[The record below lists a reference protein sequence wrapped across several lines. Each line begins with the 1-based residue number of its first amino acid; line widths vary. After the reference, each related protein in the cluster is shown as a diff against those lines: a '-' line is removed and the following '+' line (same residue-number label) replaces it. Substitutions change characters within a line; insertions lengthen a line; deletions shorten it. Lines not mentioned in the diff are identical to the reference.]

1 MPKLQLCN
9 LQPATCHLQLCHLQL
24 LTMSQ
29 ETLSSPG
36 RTQPAQK
43 KRSSLFAADVR
54 LGWLLV
60 LPALIIVLGLV
71 GYPFLEAIRIS
82 FTDRM
87 IGRGPGRWVGLDNYW
102 YILNWPDFSQMVVR
116 TLLFTVLAVFL
127 KTVVGLILAAALNQN
142 FRGRNILRGI
152 FMLPWI
158 LPTYIIV
165 LAWRWIF
172 DGQTGLLN
180 QILVS
185 WGILDENYPF
195 LAKTGSAI
203 AALIFVLVWKGYP
216 FYALTFLAGMQT
228 IPADLYDAAKV
239 DGAGWL
245 GRFRHVTLPGLRQVM
260 AVVILLS
267 TIWTMNS
274 LEIPLLLTGGGPSN
288 DTEVFPLLTYHLAM
302 QNFRLGEGAALPIMM
317 LPLIAFLV
325 LNVAG
330 YMDKEATQ

>member
-1 MPKLQLCN
+1 
-9 LQPATCHLQLCHLQL
+9 
-24 LTMSQ
+24 MSQ
-29 ETLSSPG
+29 QTISQPVVSP
-36 RTQPAQK
+36 RAAQK
-43 KRSSLFAADVR
+43 KGRSLFAGDVV

-60 LPALIIVLGLV
+60 APALIVVLGMV

-87 IGRGPGRWVGLDNYW
+87 IGRGPGRWVGLANYE
-102 YILNWPDFSQMVVR
+102 YILGWPDFSEMVVR
-116 TLLFTVLAVFL
+116 TVAFAIIAVIL
-127 KTVVGLILAAALNQN
+127 KTVVGLILATALNQG
-142 FRGRNILRGI
+142 FRGRNFLRGV

-165 LAWRWIF
+165 LVWRWIF

-185 WGILDENYPF
+185 WGVLSENYPF
-195 LAKTGSAI
+195 LARPDSAVVM
-203 AALIFVLVWKGYP
+203 LIFVLVWKGYP

-228 IPADLYDAAKV
+228 ISSELYDAAKV
-239 DGAGWL
+239 DGAGRL
-245 GRFRHVTLPGLRQVM
+245 GRFLYVTLPGLRQVM
-260 AVVILLS
+260 GVVILLS

-274 LEIPLLLTGGGPSN
+274 LEIPLLLTGGGPSSA
-288 DTEVFPLLTYHLAM
+288 TEVFPLLTYHLAM

-317 LPLIAFLV
+317 LPLIALLV
-325 LNVAG
+325 VAVAS

>member
-1 MPKLQLCN
+1 M
-9 LQPATCHLQLCHLQL
+9 
-24 LTMSQ
+24 
-29 ETLSSPG
+29 
-36 RTQPAQK
+36 
-43 KRSSLFAADVR
+43 V

-60 LPALIIVLGLV
+60 APALIVVLGMV

-87 IGRGPGRWVGLDNYW
+87 IGRGPGRWVGLANYE
-102 YILNWPDFSQMVVR
+102 YILGWPDFSEMVVR
-116 TLLFTVLAVFL
+116 TVAFAIIAVIL
-127 KTVVGLILAAALNQN
+127 KTVVGLILATALNQG
-142 FRGRNILRGI
+142 FRGRNFLRGV

-165 LAWRWIF
+165 LVWRWIF

-185 WGILDENYPF
+185 WGVLGENYPF
-195 LAKTGSAI
+195 LARPDSAVVM
-203 AALIFVLVWKGYP
+203 LIFVLVWKGYP

-228 IPADLYDAAKV
+228 ISSELYDAAKV
-239 DGAGWL
+239 DGAGRL
-245 GRFRHVTLPGLRQVM
+245 GRFLYVTLPGLRQVM
-260 AVVILLS
+260 GVVILLS

-274 LEIPLLLTGGGPSN
+274 LEIPLLLTGGGPSSA
-288 DTEVFPLLTYHLAM
+288 TEVFPLLTYHLAM

-317 LPLIAFLV
+317 LPLIALLV
-325 LNVAG
+325 VAVAS